1 MDSFE
6 FNKIVGAILCTALI
20 VFGINQLGDI
30 LTRPEAPGAHA
41 YAIAPETADEDKA
54 EAETETAEAPSL
66 AALLAAAEPA
76 AGQKVAKKC
85 KACHTVKSGGTH
97 RVGPNLWGVVGRD
110 IASAGG
116 FAYSSALTD
125 LPGNWTF
132 ETLDAFLTSPKR
144 YAPGTKM
151 ASFGGIKKP
160 GQRAALLIYL
170 RSLSETP
177 AELPE

>member
-30 LTRPEAPGAHA
+30 LTTPEAPGAHA
-41 YAIAPETADEDKA
+41 YAIAPETADEGKA
-54 EAETETAEAPSL
+54 EAETVEAPPL
-66 AALLAAAEPA
+66 ATLLAAAEPA

-85 KACHTVKSGGTH
+85 KACHTVKSGGAH

-110 IASAGG
+110 IASAAG
-116 FAYSSALTD
+116 FSYSSALTD
-125 LPGNWTF
+125 LAGNWTF
-132 ETLDAFLTSPKR
+132 ETLNAFLTSPKR